1 MCGVCNNGSPAVLEI
16 LPHCRYS
23 KLPMKDQSSM
33 GPPATPETAKPSRTK
48 SKSRLPNLV
57 QQYYAELTELAHQN
71 VMYEMG
77 TLTAVLFQHGS
88 PTSTTRVEWPIYRD
102 ESTRPTSNASV
113 GR

>member
-1 MCGVCNNGSPAVLEI
+1 MSARDARRLGTAIISHTCARTRQLKLES
-16 LPHCRYS
+16 Y
-23 KLPMKDQSSM
+23 D
-33 GPPATPETAKPSRTK
+33 
-48 SKSRLPNLV
+48 RLFPN
-57 QQYYAELTELAHQN
+57 QAELTELAHQN